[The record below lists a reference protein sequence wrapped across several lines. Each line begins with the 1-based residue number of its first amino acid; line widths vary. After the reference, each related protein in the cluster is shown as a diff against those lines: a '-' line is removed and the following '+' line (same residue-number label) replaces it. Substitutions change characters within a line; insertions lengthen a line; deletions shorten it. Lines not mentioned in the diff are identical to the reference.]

1 MSRKRVVLVIA
12 VVLVVT
18 IASAMSW
25 LVVKQ
30 DMSMTEI
37 FSKIG
42 ITKNSDATVAIVP
55 IITDSTISAETT
67 LDTESASTTTTT
79 TTSTTVPTV
88 TTLPETLCIRLGQ
101 CQFANLADV
110 DFSSLQLSSNNFSAA
125 SLVYGNFTKANLEK
139 AIFTRADL
147 RRAIFVSANLTGVDF
162 TKATMTDANLE
173 GATLTDAI
181 FCDVDFKT
189 LLGTTESQLAKIKK
203 FKSKDNIYCP

>member
-1 MSRKRVVLVIA
+1 
-12 VVLVVT
+12 
-18 IASAMSW
+18 MSW

-42 ITKNSDATVAIVP
+42 ITKNSDATVANV
-55 IITDSTISAETT
+55 SISAETT
-67 LDTESASTTTTT
+67 ISTESASTTTTT
-79 TTSTTVPTV
+79 TTSTTVPTVTTV

-125 SLVYGNFTKANLEK
+125 SLVNGNFTKANLEK
-139 AIFTRADL
+139 AIFTRAHL
-147 RRAIFVSANLTGVDF
+147 RRAIFVGANLTGVDF

-173 GATLTDAI
+173 GATLIDAI

>member
-1 MSRKRVVLVIA
+1 MSWKRVVLVIA
-12 VVLVVT
+12 VVLVVA

-42 ITKNSDATVAIVP
+42 ITKNSDATVANV
-55 IITDSTISAETT
+55 SISAETT
-67 LDTESASTTTTT
+67 ISTESASTTTTT

-125 SLVYGNFTKANLEK
+125 SLV
-139 AIFTRADL
+139 
-147 RRAIFVSANLTGVDF
+147 
-162 TKATMTDANLE
+162 
-173 GATLTDAI
+173 
-181 FCDVDFKT
+181 
-189 LLGTTESQLAKIKK
+189 
-203 FKSKDNIYCP
+203 